1 MENQPFLNDF
11 PICPMKTSKR
21 KDFLAMFDEA
31 DISAV
36 SWMLEYEHVR
46 RPSFF
51 NGHSHVGMFLA
62 EGLGIWSEN
71 CGIFTRSKECLGLW
85 DPMTLVMCPSVSY
98 LWWQWGRF
106 WQCFVSRSISCTL
119 DGSLLF
125 CGCSLF
131 DHWNMPPKF
140 PWRYYEDAN
149 VTLSAKLRG
158 EGLLSSCLIVW

>member
-1 MENQPFLNDF
+1 
-11 PICPMKTSKR
+11 
-21 KDFLAMFDEA
+21 
-31 DISAV
+31 
-36 SWMLEYEHVR
+36 
-46 RPSFF
+46 
-51 NGHSHVGMFLA
+51 VGMFLA
-62 EGLGIWSEN
+62 KGLGI
-71 CGIFTRSKECLGLW
+71 
-85 DPMTLVMCPSVSY
+85 LVRKWRDFYPKQGVPATQ
-98 LWWQWGRF
+98 WQWSCVLPCPICDGNEVGFGNVLCQRN
-106 WQCFVSRSISCTL
+106 ISCTL

>member
-1 MENQPFLNDF
+1 MWQWKIHHFWMILRHVRW
-11 PICPMKTSKR
+11 KR
-21 KDFLAMFDEA
+21 PWKGRISWPCLILEA

-62 EGLGIWSEN
+62 KGLGI
-71 CGIFTRSKECLGLW
+71 
-85 DPMTLVMCPSVSY
+85 LVRKWRHFYPKQGVPGTQ
-98 LWWQWGRF
+98 WQWSCVLPCPICDGNEVGFGNVLCQRN
-106 WQCFVSRSISCTL
+106 VSCTL
-119 DGSLLF
+119 DGSMLF

-149 VTLSAKLRG
+149 VTLSA
-158 EGLLSSCLIVW
+158 